1 MPNIVYLHSSYPKK
15 DFGEASF
22 FLPCIL
28 LYIQMVLREWTWS
41 LGNSSI
47 PFLHTCSFP
56 LRMLYLQ
63 RGHVAFILSH
73 FTMHVEWKWWLQ
85 GRAWSSVPSS
95 YELRHMQH
103 SYEKKKYWSNQSPY
117 TIFYTYKLPCK
128 CPWKSNLNW
137 MLHHTIHDIQAF
149 KSHFSFLCSCM
160 ECHNKN
166 RYIKTDIQM
175 QWENEETNGIEPS
188 HFIQIGKGSSSHVI

>member
-103 SYEKKKYWSNQSPY
+103 SYEKKKYIGWINHHTQSFTQISCHANALEKVIWIGCSITPY
-117 TIFYTYKLPCK
+117 TTFKLSNPIFLFFVHAWSAITK
-128 CPWKSNLNW
+128 
-137 MLHHTIHDIQAF
+137 IDI
-149 KSHFSFLCSCM
+149 L
-160 ECHNKN
+160 
-166 RYIKTDIQM
+166 R
-175 QWENEETNGIEPS
+175 
-188 HFIQIGKGSSSHVI
+188 QI